1 VIGPFEAE
9 AARQRRGCRGGRRVE
24 GGNGEERGGPGAAWD
39 SAAAQQRP
47 AAARSRHAGA
57 AQRGH
62 VARPAEQGRG
72 GGTDWW
78 AMATVPGSG
87 TG

>member
-1 VIGPFEAE
+1 VQGWSPS
-9 AARQRRGCRGGRRVE
+9 GRR
-24 GGNGEERGGPGAAWD
+24 ERGREGGPGAAWD